1 MPHGKVDPLTG
12 FPNRWRDP
20 VFVAVNTDPTTA
32 ERAILHPDLPAIGIG
47 WDEPYR
53 LTDLLTGASTR
64 ERGADL
70 TVDLDPAGEPFRIF
84 TIAALER

>member
-1 MPHGKVDPLTG
+1 
-12 FPNRWRDP
+12 
-20 VFVAVNTDPTTA
+20 VAVNTDPRIA

-53 LTDLLTGASTR
+53 ITDLLTGAVTR

-70 TVDLDPAGEPFRIF
+70 PVDLDPAREPFRMF
-84 TIAALER
+84 TISPIDR